1 MSMHKRAGVGALL
14 LGALALLLSAC
25 APATESPTAVPTPE
39 EEKVATADIIV
50 ISNSSPHVSVIDGE
64 TNTVTR
70 TADIPDFT
78 SWTWNDDNNY
88 FDGVNLWLGM
98 KHPDT
103 NEIEVIALNLDTLEV
118 TARLGIGPDNLT
130 LYIGQ
135 ANEDG
140 TLLVGKMASG
150 QLVAIDTVNFT
161 VLETYDLPVGT
172 DGVVCDVDVR
182 QGPDGVERVFV
193 PTDKGGTVLSV
204 NPATGE
210 VLETLTV
217 PTELR
222 PFMLTVSPDGTQVW
236 VQERASNGNTVLDA
250 VTLEII
256 KRIPTGEGA
265 IMNTFSPDGKV
276 SYTAHSKDTVVVAT
290 DTTTLENIWS
300 AEVGTNPVKVGVHPS
315 GQYVYATISKEGAI
329 AVIDAATGTLV
340 TRVEI
345 GTNPSAIFVRTTT
358 S

>member
-1 MSMHKRAGVGALL
+1 MPIRKKAGVSALL
-14 LGALALLLSAC
+14 LGAFALLLSAC

-78 SWTWNDDNNY
+78 KWTWNDDNNY

-118 TARLGIGPDNLT
+118 TVRLGIGPDSRS

-150 QLVAIDTVNFT
+150 QLVAIDTANFT

-182 QGPDGVERVFV
+182 NGPDGVSRAFI

-210 VLETLTV
+210 VLATLTV
-217 PTELR
+217 PAELR
-222 PFMLTVSPDGTQVW
+222 PFMLSASPDGTQVW
-236 VQERASNGNTVLDA
+236 VQERGTNGNTVLDA
-250 VTLEII
+250 V
-256 KRIPTGEGA
+256 
-265 IMNTFSPDGKV
+265 
-276 SYTAHSKDTVVVAT
+276 
-290 DTTTLENIWS
+290 TLENIWS

-329 AVIDAATGTLV
+329 AVIDATTGTLV
-340 TRVEI
+340 ARVEI